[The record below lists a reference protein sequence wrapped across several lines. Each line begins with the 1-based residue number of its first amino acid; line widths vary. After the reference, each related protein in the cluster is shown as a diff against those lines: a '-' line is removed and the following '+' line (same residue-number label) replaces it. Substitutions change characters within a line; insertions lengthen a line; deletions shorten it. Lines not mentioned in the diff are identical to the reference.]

1 MVVIR
6 NGRFISRKKTSS
18 DEVHQMRYKSNG
30 DNGYGYELKYNR
42 NRIWPSFNVN
52 CLENT
57 LSFHWDTKDGLG
69 GIQGNKPIPDNSSSN
84 KIHEFDP
91 NGGNG
96 YMNLIDRETSLWHR
110 PELQILVIGPNDAN
124 DIKIGSID
132 SIKLPGN
139 ADSAGTIEAS
149 TDFSNDDIDKV
160 KKLYKKEFKNY
171 KVSTD
176 NIVINKYRV
185 KPNQPDEFYVYDEK
199 THDVKYTDDY
209 KYTPCYKS
217 TEDFW
222 THFTVNPNNSTNNR
236 YGMIIISKIYT
247 KIGET
252 INLLKLGNSIKLAS
266 WWQKPNILYYCHA
279 NWVDVNGN
287 AITNDNC
294 EYNELNVG
302 VYLHI
307 ELGISPDGGNTIF
320 WNDSHKNS
328 TRYQAIKNLSASVPD
343 VLTTNAITVEIS
355 GTDRNRFLS
364 NYGVQIAN
372 GKSADKIIRILL
384 YPKYINNEDNNTNYP
399 IEKYYVGY
407 TSDDYNNSANP
418 NNKKHDS
425 DIVGI
430 NGKNW
435 AQSGY
440 MSQSESNVDTP
451 SNAEFCDVSTT
462 FRIKRMRSTTPWNI
476 NLTVKVNI
484 NKDTCPGY
492 MRQERYTTEK
502 KN

>member
-42 NRIWPSFNVN
+42 KRIWPSFNVN

-69 GIQGNKPIPDNSSSN
+69 GIQGNKPIPDNSSSD

-96 YMNLIDRETSLWHR
+96 YMNLIDRETSLWHK

-160 KKLYKKEFKNY
+160 KKLYEKEFKNY
-171 KVSTD
+171 KVSID

-185 KPNQPDEFYVYDEK
+185 KPNQPDEFYVYDDK
-199 THDVKYTDDY
+199 TNDVKFTDDY

-252 INLLKLGNSIKLAS
+252 INLLELGNSIKLAS

-372 GKSADKIIRILL
+372 GKSPDKIIRILL

-418 NNKKHDS
+418 SNKKHDS

-430 NGKNW
+430 DGKNW

>member
-18 DEVHQMRYKSNG
+18 DEVHQMRSSG
-30 DNGYGYELKYNR
+30 SYGYELKYDKK
-42 NRIWPSFNVN
+42 RIWPSFNVN

-69 GIQGNKPIPDNSSSN
+69 GIQGNKPIPDNSSSD

-96 YMNLIDRETSLWHR
+96 YINLIDRETSLWHR
-110 PELQILVIGPNDAN
+110 PELQILVIGPNDGN

-139 ADSAGTIEAS
+139 IDSAGTIEAS
-149 TDFSNDDIDKV
+149 TDFSDNDIGKV
-160 KKLYKKEFKNY
+160 KKLYAEEFKD
-171 KVSTD
+171 VSTD
-176 NIVINKYRV
+176 NIVINKYRI
-185 KPNQPDEFYVYDEK
+185 KPNQPDEFYDGNGN
-199 THDVKYTDDY
+199 YTDDY

-222 THFTVNPNNSTNNR
+222 THFTINPNNSTNNR

-252 INLLKLGNSIKLAS
+252 INLLELGNSVKLAS
-266 WWQKPNILYYCHA
+266 WYQKPNILYYCHA
-279 NWVDVNGN
+279 NWVDVDGN

-294 EYNELNVG
+294 EYNELNAS

-328 TRYQAIKNLSASVPD
+328 TKYQAIKNLSASVPN

-372 GKSADKIIRILL
+372 GNSADKILRILL
-384 YPKYINNEDNNTNYP
+384 YPKYVNNEDNNTNYE
-399 IEKYYVGY
+399 IEKYYIGY

-440 MSQSESNVDTP
+440 MAQSESNVDTP
-451 SNAEFCDVSTT
+451 SNTEFCDVSTT
-462 FRIKRMRSTTPWNI
+462 FRIKRMRSTSPWNI
-476 NLTVKVNI
+476 NLKVKVNI

-492 MRQERYTTEK
+492 MTQERYTTEK

>member
-18 DEVHQMRYKSNG
+18 DEVHQMRSSG
-30 DNGYGYELKYNR
+30 SYGYELKYDKK
-42 NRIWPSFNVN
+42 RIWPSFNVN
-52 CLENT
+52 CIENT

-110 PELQILVIGPNDAN
+110 PELQILVIGPNDGN

-139 ADSAGTIEAS
+139 VDSAGTIEES
-149 TDFSNDDIDKV
+149 TDFSNDDVNKV
-160 KKLYKKEFKNY
+160 KELYAEEFN
-171 KVSTD
+171 VSAD
-176 NIVINKYRV
+176 DIVINKYRV
-185 KPNQPDEFYVYDEK
+185 KPNQPDEFYD
-199 THDVKYTDDY
+199 HDGNYTDDY

-247 KIGET
+247 IIGET
-252 INLLKLGNSIKLAS
+252 VNLLELGKFVKLAS
-266 WWQKPNILYYCHA
+266 WYQKPNILYYCHA
-279 NWVDVNGN
+279 NWVDADGN
-287 AITNDNC
+287 AITSDSC
-294 EYNELNVG
+294 EYNELNAG
-302 VYLHI
+302 VYIHI

-343 VLTTNAITVEIS
+343 VLTTNAITVEID
-355 GTDRNRFLS
+355 GTDKDRFLS
-364 NYGVQIAN
+364 NYGVQVID
-372 GKSADKIIRILL
+372 GKSPDKILRILL
-384 YPKYINNEDNNTNYP
+384 YPKYMNNEDNNGNYSK
-399 IEKYYVGY
+399 ETYYIGD
-407 TSDDYNNSANP
+407 TSDDYNNSANSS
-418 NNKKHDS
+418 NKEHDS

-430 NGKNW
+430 DGKNW
-435 AQSGY
+435 AQAGY
-440 MSQSESNVDTP
+440 MAQSENINTP
-451 SNAEFCDVSTT
+451 SDDPFNDVSTT
-462 FRIKRMRSTTPWNI
+462 FRIKKKVSTSPWEINI
-476 NLTVKVNI
+476 KVEVNI
-484 NKDTCPGY
+484 NKETCPGY
-492 MRQERYTTEK
+492 MTQEKYTTVE
-502 KN
+502 N

>member
-30 DNGYGYELKYNR
+30 DNGYGYELKYNKK
-42 NRIWPSFNVN
+42 RIWPSFNVN
-52 CLENT
+52 CIENT
-57 LSFHWDTKDGLG
+57 LSFHWDTTDGLG
-69 GIQGNKPIPDNSSSN
+69 GIQGNKPIPDNSSSD

-96 YMNLIDRETSLWHR
+96 YVNLIDRETSLWHR
-110 PELQILVIGPNDAN
+110 PELQILVIGPNDGN
-124 DIKIGSID
+124 DIQIGSIE

-139 ADSAGTIEAS
+139 VDSAGTIEVS
-149 TDFSNDDIDKV
+149 TDFSDNDIDKV
-160 KKLYKKEFKNY
+160 KKLYAEEFEN
-171 KVSTD
+171 VSTD
-176 NIVINKYRV
+176 NIVINKYRI
-185 KPNQPDEFYVYDEK
+185 KPNQPDEFYDGNGN
-199 THDVKYTDDY
+199 YTDDY

-222 THFTVNPNNSTNNR
+222 THFKVNPNNSTNNR

-252 INLLKLGNSIKLAS
+252 INLLELGNSVKLAS
-266 WWQKPNILYYCHA
+266 WRQKPNILYYCHA

-320 WNDSHKNS
+320 WNDSHKDS
-328 TRYQAIKNLSASVPD
+328 TKYQAIKNLSASVPD
-343 VLTTNAITVEIS
+343 VLTTNAITVEID
-355 GTDRNRFLS
+355 GTDKNRFLS
-364 NYGVQIAN
+364 NYGVQISN
-372 GKSADKIIRILL
+372 GNSADKILRILL
-384 YPKYINNEDNNTNYP
+384 YPKYVNNEDNNTNYG
-399 IEKYYVGY
+399 IEKYYIGY

-430 NGKNW
+430 NGENW

-451 SNAEFCDVSTT
+451 SNTEFCDVSTT
-462 FRIKRMRSTTPWNI
+462 FRIKRMRSTSPWNI
-476 NLTVKVNI
+476 KLKVKVNI

-492 MRQERYTTEK
+492 MTQERYTTEK
-502 KN
+502 N

>member
-18 DEVHQMRYKSNG
+18 DEVHQMRSSG
-30 DNGYGYELKYNR
+30 SYGYELKYDKK
-42 NRIWPSFNVN
+42 RIWPSFNVN
-52 CLENT
+52 CIENT

-96 YMNLIDRETSLWHR
+96 YINLIDRETSLWHR
-110 PELQILVIGPNDAN
+110 PELQILVIGPNDGN
-124 DIKIGSID
+124 DIEIGSID

-139 ADSAGTIEAS
+139 VDSAGTIEES
-149 TDFSNDDIDKV
+149 TDFSNDDVNKV
-160 KKLYKKEFKNY
+160 KELYAEEFNVY
-171 KVSTD
+171 AD
-176 NIVINKYRV
+176 DIVINKYRV
-185 KPNQPDEFYVYDEK
+185 KPNQPDEFYD
-199 THDVKYTDDY
+199 HDGNYTDDY

-252 INLLKLGNSIKLAS
+252 VNLLELGKFVKLAS
-266 WWQKPNILYYCHA
+266 WYQKPNILYYCHA
-279 NWVDVNGN
+279 NWVDADGN

-328 TRYQAIKNLSASVPD
+328 TKYQAIKNLSASVPD
-343 VLTTNAITVEIS
+343 VLTTNAITVEI
-355 GTDRNRFLS
+355 GGEDRNRFLS

-372 GKSADKIIRILL
+372 GNSADKILRILL
-384 YPKYINNEDNNTNYP
+384 YPKYVNNEDNNTDYRE
-399 IEKYYVGY
+399 EKYYIGY

-430 NGKNW
+430 KGKNW

-451 SNAEFCDVSTT
+451 SNAEFSDVSTT
-462 FRIKRMRSTTPWNI
+462 FRIKRMRSTSPWNI
-476 NLTVKVNI
+476 ELKVKVNI

-492 MRQERYTTEK
+492 MTQERYTTEK

>member
-18 DEVHQMRYKSNG
+18 DEVHQMRSNG
-30 DNGYGYELKYNR
+30 SYGYELKYDKK
-42 NRIWPSFNVN
+42 RIWPSFNVN

-69 GIQGNKPIPDNSSSN
+69 GIQGNKPIPDNSSSD

-160 KKLYKKEFKNY
+160 KKLYEKEFKNY
-171 KVSTD
+171 KVYID

-185 KPNQPDEFYVYDEK
+185 KPNQPDEFYDGNGN
-199 THDVKYTDDY
+199 YTDDY

-355 GTDRNRFLS
+355 GTDRNRFLP
-364 NYGVQIAN
+364 NYGIQIAN
-372 GKSADKIIRILL
+372 GKSPDKILRILL
-384 YPKYINNEDNNTNYP
+384 YPKYVNNEDNNTNYP
-399 IEKYYVGY
+399 IENYYVGY

-440 MSQSESNVDTP
+440 MSQSESNIDTP

>member
-6 NGRFISRKKTSS
+6 NGRFISKKKTSS

-30 DNGYGYELKYNR
+30 DDGYGYELKYNKK
-42 NRIWPSFNVN
+42 RIWPSFNVN

-69 GIQGNKPIPDNSSSN
+69 GIQGNKPISDNSSSD

-96 YMNLIDRETSLWHR
+96 YVNLIDRETSLWHR
-110 PELQILVIGPNDAN
+110 PELQILVIGPNDGN
-124 DIKIGSID
+124 DIQIGSIE
-132 SIKLPGN
+132 SIKLPEN
-139 ADSAGTIEAS
+139 VDSAGIIEAS
-149 TDFSNDDIDKV
+149 TDFSNDDITKV
-160 KKLYKKEFKNY
+160 KELYKKEFNI
-171 KVSTD
+171 SAD
-176 NIVINKYRV
+176 NIVINKYRI
-185 KPNQPDEFYVYDEK
+185 KPNQPDEFYDGNGN
-199 THDVKYTDDY
+199 YTDDY

-217 TEDFW
+217 NEDFW
-222 THFTVNPNNSTNNR
+222 THFKVNPNNSTNNR

-252 INLLKLGNSIKLAS
+252 INLLELGNSVKLAS
-266 WWQKPNILYYCHA
+266 WYQKPNILYYCHA

-287 AITNDNC
+287 AIINDNC
-294 EYNELNVG
+294 EYNKLNVG

-320 WNDSHKNS
+320 WNDSHKDS
-328 TRYQAIKNLSASVPD
+328 TKYQAIKNLSASVPD
-343 VLTTNAITVEIS
+343 VLTTNAITVEID
-355 GTDRNRFLS
+355 GTDKNRFLS

-372 GKSADKIIRILL
+372 GNSADKILRILL
-384 YPKYINNEDNNTNYP
+384 YPKYVNNEDNNTNYG
-399 IEKYYVGY
+399 IEKYYIGY

-430 NGKNW
+430 NGENW

-451 SNAEFCDVSTT
+451 SNTEFCDVSTT
-462 FRIKRMRSTTPWNI
+462 FRIKRMRSTSPWNI

-492 MRQERYTTEK
+492 MTQERYTTEK
-502 KN
+502 N

>member
-18 DEVHQMRYKSNG
+18 DEVHQMRSSG
-30 DNGYGYELKYNR
+30 SYGYELKYDKK
-42 NRIWPSFNVN
+42 RIWPSFNVN

-69 GIQGNKPIPDNSSSN
+69 GIQGNKPIPDNSSSD

-96 YMNLIDRETSLWHR
+96 YVNLIDRETSLWHR
-110 PELQILVIGPNDAN
+110 PELQILVIGPNDGN

-139 ADSAGTIEAS
+139 IDSAGTIEAS
-149 TDFSNDDIDKV
+149 TDFSDNDIGKV
-160 KKLYKKEFKNY
+160 KKLYAEEFKD
-171 KVSTD
+171 VSTD
-176 NIVINKYRV
+176 NIVINKYRI
-185 KPNQPDEFYVYDEK
+185 KPNQPDEFYDGNGN
-199 THDVKYTDDY
+199 YTDDY

-222 THFTVNPNNSTNNR
+222 THFTINPNNSTNNR

-252 INLLKLGNSIKLAS
+252 INLLELGNSVKLAS
-266 WWQKPNILYYCHA
+266 WYQKPNILYYCHA
-279 NWVDVNGN
+279 NWVDVDGN

-294 EYNELNVG
+294 EYNELNAG

-328 TRYQAIKNLSASVPD
+328 TKYQAIKNLSASVPD

-372 GKSADKIIRILL
+372 GNSADKILRILL
-384 YPKYINNEDNNTNYP
+384 YPKYVNNEDNNTNYG
-399 IEKYYVGY
+399 IEKYYIGY

-430 NGKNW
+430 NGENW

-440 MSQSESNVDTP
+440 MAQSESNVDTP
-451 SNAEFCDVSTT
+451 SNTEFCDVSTT
-462 FRIKRMRSTTPWNI
+462 FRIKRMRSTSPWNI
-476 NLTVKVNI
+476 NLKVKVNI
-484 NKDTCPGY
+484 NKDTCPEY
-492 MRQERYTTEK
+492 MTQERYTTEK

>member
-18 DEVHQMRYKSNG
+18 DEVHQMRSNG
-30 DNGYGYELKYNR
+30 SYGYELKYDKK
-42 NRIWPSFNVN
+42 RIWPSFNVN

-69 GIQGNKPIPDNSSSN
+69 GIQGNKPIPDNSSSD

-96 YMNLIDRETSLWHR
+96 YVNLIDRETSLWHR

-132 SIKLPGN
+132 SIKLPEN

-160 KKLYKKEFKNY
+160 KKLYEKEFKNY

-185 KPNQPDEFYVYDEK
+185 KPIQPDEVYDSN
-199 THDVKYTDDY
+199 DNDY

-252 INLLKLGNSIKLAS
+252 INLLELGNSIKLAS

-372 GKSADKIIRILL
+372 GNSADKIIRILL

-440 MSQSESNVDTP
+440 MSKSESNVDTP
-451 SNAEFCDVSTT
+451 SNTEFCDVSTT

>member
-69 GIQGNKPIPDNSSSN
+69 GIQGNKPIPDNSSSD

-139 ADSAGTIEAS
+139 ADSAGIIEAS
-149 TDFSNDDIDKV
+149 TDFSNDDVNKV
-160 KKLYKKEFKNY
+160 KELYAKEFKNY
-171 KVSTD
+171 KVSID

-185 KPNQPDEFYVYDEK
+185 KPNQPDEFYGDNSNYI
-199 THDVKYTDDY
+199 

-252 INLLKLGNSIKLAS
+252 INLLELGNSIKLAS

-343 VLTTNAITVEIS
+343 VLTTNAITVEIG

-407 TSDDYNNSANP
+407 TSDDYNNSTNP

-430 NGKNW
+430 DGKNW

>member
-18 DEVHQMRYKSNG
+18 DEVHQMRSSG
-30 DNGYGYELKYNR
+30 SYGYELKYDKK
-42 NRIWPSFNVN
+42 RIWPSFNVN
-52 CLENT
+52 CIENT

-110 PELQILVIGPNDAN
+110 PELQILVIGPNDGN
-124 DIKIGSID
+124 DIEIGSID

-139 ADSAGTIEAS
+139 VDSAGTIKES
-149 TDFSNDDIDKV
+149 TDFSNDDVNKV
-160 KKLYKKEFKNY
+160 KELYTEEFN
-171 KVSTD
+171 VSAD
-176 NIVINKYRV
+176 DIVINKYRV
-185 KPNQPDEFYVYDEK
+185 KPNQPDEFYD
-199 THDVKYTDDY
+199 HDGNYTDDY

-222 THFTVNPNNSTNNR
+222 THFTVNPNNSTSNR

-247 KIGET
+247 RIGET
-252 INLLKLGNSIKLAS
+252 VNLLELGKFVKLAS
-266 WWQKPNILYYCHA
+266 WYQKPNILYYCHA
-279 NWVDVNGN
+279 NWVDADGN
-287 AITNDNC
+287 AIINDSC
-294 EYNELNVG
+294 EYNELNAG

-343 VLTTNAITVEIS
+343 VLTTNAITVEID
-355 GTDRNRFLS
+355 GTDKDRFLS
-364 NYGVQIAN
+364 NYGVQVIDE
-372 GKSADKIIRILL
+372 KSPDKIIRILL
-384 YPKYINNEDNNTNYP
+384 YPKYMNNEDNNGNYSK
-399 IEKYYVGY
+399 ETYYIGD
-407 TSDDYNNSANP
+407 TSDDYNNSANSS
-418 NNKKHDS
+418 NKEHDS

-430 NGKNW
+430 DGKNW
-435 AQSGY
+435 AQAGY
-440 MSQSESNVDTP
+440 MSQSESNVDAP
-451 SNAEFCDVSTT
+451 SDDPFNDVSTT
-462 FRIKRMRSTTPWNI
+462 FRIKKKVSTSPWEI
-476 NLTVKVNI
+476 NLKVEVNI
-484 NKDTCPGY
+484 NKETCPGY
-492 MRQERYTTEK
+492 MTQEKYTTVE
-502 KN
+502 N

>member
-1 MVVIR
+1 
-6 NGRFISRKKTSS
+6 
-18 DEVHQMRYKSNG
+18 MRYKSNG

-42 NRIWPSFNVN
+42 KRIWPSFNVN

-69 GIQGNKPIPDNSSSN
+69 GIQGNKPIPDNSSSD

-96 YMNLIDRETSLWHR
+96 YMNLIDRETSLWHK

-139 ADSAGTIEAS
+139 VDSAGTIEAS

-160 KKLYKKEFKNY
+160 KKLYEKEFKNY

-185 KPNQPDEFYVYDEK
+185 KPNQPDEFYGNYKDN
-199 THDVKYTDDY
+199 Y

-372 GKSADKIIRILL
+372 GKSPDKIIRILL

-430 NGKNW
+430 NGNNW

>member
-42 NRIWPSFNVN
+42 KRIWPSFNVN

-69 GIQGNKPIPDNSSSN
+69 GIQGNKPIPDNSSSD

-139 ADSAGTIEAS
+139 VDSAGTIEES

-160 KKLYKKEFKNY
+160 KKLYEKEFKNY

-185 KPNQPDEFYVYDEK
+185 RPNQPDEFYEYDENEHK
-199 THDVKYTDDY
+199 VKYTDDY

-252 INLLKLGNSIKLAS
+252 INLLELGNSIKLAS

-430 NGKNW
+430 DGKNW

-440 MSQSESNVDTP
+440 MSQSESNIDTP

>member
-18 DEVHQMRYKSNG
+18 DEVHQMRSSG
-30 DNGYGYELKYNR
+30 SYGYELKYDKK
-42 NRIWPSFNVN
+42 RIWPSFNVN
-52 CLENT
+52 CIENT

-110 PELQILVIGPNDAN
+110 PELQILVIGPNDGN
-124 DIKIGSID
+124 NIKIGSID

-139 ADSAGTIEAS
+139 VDSAGTIKES
-149 TDFSNDDIDKV
+149 TDFSNDDVNKV
-160 KKLYKKEFKNY
+160 KELYTEEFN
-171 KVSTD
+171 VSAD
-176 NIVINKYRV
+176 DIVINKYRV
-185 KPNQPDEFYVYDEK
+185 KPNQPDEFYD
-199 THDVKYTDDY
+199 HDGNYTDDY

-222 THFTVNPNNSTNNR
+222 THFTVNPNNSTSNR

-247 KIGET
+247 RIGET
-252 INLLKLGNSIKLAS
+252 VNLLELGKFVKLAS
-266 WWQKPNILYYCHA
+266 WYQKPNILYYCHA
-279 NWVDVNGN
+279 NWVDADGN
-287 AITNDNC
+287 AITNDSC
-294 EYNELNVG
+294 EYNELNAG

-343 VLTTNAITVEIS
+343 VLTTNAITVKID
-355 GTDRNRFLS
+355 GTDKDRFLS
-364 NYGVQIAN
+364 NYGVQVID
-372 GKSADKIIRILL
+372 GKSPDKIIRILL
-384 YPKYINNEDNNTNYP
+384 YPKYVNNEDNNGNYSK
-399 IEKYYVGY
+399 ETYYIGD
-407 TSDDYNNSANP
+407 TSDDYNNSANSS
-418 NNKKHDS
+418 NKEHDS

-430 NGKNW
+430 DGKNW
-435 AQSGY
+435 AQAGY
-440 MSQSESNVDTP
+440 MSQSESNVDAP
-451 SNAEFCDVSTT
+451 SDDPFNDVSTT
-462 FRIKRMRSTTPWNI
+462 FRIKKKVSTSPWEI
-476 NLTVKVNI
+476 NLKVEVNI
-484 NKDTCPGY
+484 NKETCPGY
-492 MRQERYTTEK
+492 MTQEKYTTVE
-502 KN
+502 N

>member
-6 NGRFISRKKTSS
+6 NGRFIYRKKTSS

-69 GIQGNKPIPDNSSSN
+69 GIQGNKPIPDNSSSD

-110 PELQILVIGPNDAN
+110 LELQILVIGPNDAN

-139 ADSAGTIEAS
+139 VDIAGTIEAS

-160 KKLYKKEFKNY
+160 KKLYEKEFKNY

-185 KPNQPDEFYVYDEK
+185 KPNQPDEFYDGNGKFIESIK
-199 THDVKYTDDY
+199 P
-209 KYTPCYKS
+209 YTPCYKS

-418 NNKKHDS
+418 NNKKNDS

-430 NGKNW
+430 DGKNW

-440 MSQSESNVDTP
+440 MSQSESNIDTP

>member
-18 DEVHQMRYKSNG
+18 DEVHQMRSSG
-30 DNGYGYELKYNR
+30 SYGYELKYDKK
-42 NRIWPSFNVN
+42 RIWPSFNVN
-52 CLENT
+52 CIENT

-110 PELQILVIGPNDAN
+110 PELQILVIGPNDGN
-124 DIKIGSID
+124 DIEIGSID

-139 ADSAGTIEAS
+139 VDSAGTIEES
-149 TDFSNDDIDKV
+149 TDFSNDDINKV
-160 KKLYKKEFKNY
+160 KELYTEEFN
-171 KVSTD
+171 VSAD
-176 NIVINKYRV
+176 DIVINKYRV
-185 KPNQPDEFYVYDEK
+185 KPNQPDEFYD
-199 THDVKYTDDY
+199 HDGNYTDDY

-222 THFTVNPNNSTNNR
+222 THFTVNPNNSTSNR

-252 INLLKLGNSIKLAS
+252 VNLLELGKFVKLAS
-266 WWQKPNILYYCHA
+266 WYQKPNILYYCHA
-279 NWVDVNGN
+279 NWVDADGN
-287 AITNDNC
+287 AITNDSC
-294 EYNELNVG
+294 EYNELNAG

-343 VLTTNAITVEIS
+343 VLTTNAITVKID
-355 GTDRNRFLS
+355 GTDKDRFLS
-364 NYGVQIAN
+364 NYGVQVID
-372 GKSADKIIRILL
+372 GKSPDKIIRILL
-384 YPKYINNEDNNTNYP
+384 YPKYVNNEDNNGNYSK
-399 IEKYYVGY
+399 ETYYIGD
-407 TSDDYNNSANP
+407 TSDDYNNSANSS
-418 NNKKHDS
+418 NKEHDS

-430 NGKNW
+430 DGKNW
-435 AQSGY
+435 AQAGY
-440 MSQSESNVDTP
+440 MSQSESNVDAP
-451 SNAEFCDVSTT
+451 SDDPFNDVSTT
-462 FRIKRMRSTTPWNI
+462 FRIKKKVSTSPWEI
-476 NLTVKVNI
+476 NLKVEVNI
-484 NKDTCPGY
+484 NKETCPGY
-492 MRQERYTTEK
+492 MTQEKYTTVE
-502 KN
+502 N

>member
-18 DEVHQMRYKSNG
+18 DEVHQMRSSG
-30 DNGYGYELKYNR
+30 SYGYELKYDKK
-42 NRIWPSFNVN
+42 RIWPSFNVN
-52 CLENT
+52 CIENT

-110 PELQILVIGPNDAN
+110 PELQILVIGPNDGN
-124 DIKIGSID
+124 DIEIGSID

-139 ADSAGTIEAS
+139 VDSAGTIEES
-149 TDFSNDDIDKV
+149 TDFSNDDVNKV
-160 KKLYKKEFKNY
+160 KELYTEEFN
-171 KVSTD
+171 VSAD
-176 NIVINKYRV
+176 DIVINKYRV
-185 KPNQPDEFYVYDEK
+185 KPNQPDEFYD
-199 THDVKYTDDY
+199 HDGNYTDDY

-222 THFTVNPNNSTNNR
+222 THFTVNPNNSTSNR

-252 INLLKLGNSIKLAS
+252 VNLLELGKFVKLAS
-266 WWQKPNILYYCHA
+266 WYQKPNILYYCHA
-279 NWVDVNGN
+279 NWVDADGN
-287 AITNDNC
+287 AITNDSC
-294 EYNELNVG
+294 EYNELNAG

-343 VLTTNAITVEIS
+343 ILTTNAITVEID
-355 GTDRNRFLS
+355 GTDKDRFLS
-364 NYGVQIAN
+364 NYGVQVID
-372 GKSADKIIRILL
+372 GKSPDKILRILL
-384 YPKYINNEDNNTNYP
+384 YPKYMNNEDNNGNYSK
-399 IEKYYVGY
+399 ETYYIGD
-407 TSDDYNNSANP
+407 TSDDYNNSANSS
-418 NNKKHDS
+418 NKEHDS

-430 NGKNW
+430 DGKNW
-435 AQSGY
+435 AQAGY
-440 MSQSESNVDTP
+440 MSQSESNVDAP
-451 SNAEFCDVSTT
+451 SDDPFNDVSTT
-462 FRIKRMRSTTPWNI
+462 FRIKKKVSTSPWEI
-476 NLTVKVNI
+476 NLKVEVNI
-484 NKDTCPGY
+484 NKETCPGY
-492 MRQERYTTEK
+492 MTQEKYTTVE
-502 KN
+502 N

>member
-69 GIQGNKPIPDNSSSN
+69 GIQGNKPIPDNSSSD

-139 ADSAGTIEAS
+139 SDSAGTIEAS
-149 TDFSNDDIDKV
+149 TDFSNDDVNKV
-160 KKLYKKEFKNY
+160 KELYTKEFKNY

-185 KPNQPDEFYVYDEK
+185 KPNQPDEFYDGNGN
-199 THDVKYTDDY
+199 YTDDY

-252 INLLKLGNSIKLAS
+252 INLLELGNSIKLAS

-440 MSQSESNVDTP
+440 MSQSESNIDTP
-451 SNAEFCDVSTT
+451 SNTEFCDVSTT

>member
-1 MVVIR
+1 MVVIQ

-18 DEVHQMRYKSNG
+18 DEVHQMRSSG
-30 DNGYGYELKYNR
+30 SYGYELKYNR

-69 GIQGNKPIPDNSSSN
+69 GIQGNKPIPDNSSSD

-96 YMNLIDRETSLWHR
+96 YINLMDRETSLWHR
-110 PELQILVIGPNDAN
+110 PELQILVIGPNDGN

-139 ADSAGTIEAS
+139 VDSAGTIEAS
-149 TDFSNDDIDKV
+149 ADFSDNDIDKV
-160 KKLYKKEFKNY
+160 KELYAEEFKDYN
-171 KVSTD
+171 VSTD
-176 NIVINKYRV
+176 NIVINKYRI
-185 KPNQPDEFYVYDEK
+185 KPNQPDEFYG
-199 THDVKYTDDY
+199 HDGNYTDDY

-252 INLLKLGNSIKLAS
+252 INLLELENTVKLAS
-266 WWQKPNILYYCHA
+266 WFQKPNILYYCHA

-328 TRYQAIKNLSASVPD
+328 TKYQAIKNLSASVPD
-343 VLTTNAITVEIS
+343 VLTTNAITVEI
-355 GTDRNRFLS
+355 GGNDRNRFLS

-372 GKSADKIIRILL
+372 GNSADKILRILL
-384 YPKYINNEDNNTNYP
+384 YPKYVNNEDNNTDYKV
-399 IEKYYVGY
+399 EKYYIGY
-407 TSDDYNNSANP
+407 TSDDYNNSTNP

-440 MSQSESNVDTP
+440 MSQLENNVDTP
-451 SNAEFCDVSTT
+451 SNAEFNDVSTT
-462 FRIKRMRSTTPWNI
+462 FRIKRMRSTSPWNI
-476 NLTVKVNI
+476 ELKVKVNI

-492 MRQERYTTEK
+492 MTQERYTTEK

>member
-69 GIQGNKPIPDNSSSN
+69 GIQGNKPIPDNSSSD

-139 ADSAGTIEAS
+139 VDSAGTIEAS
-149 TDFSNDDIDKV
+149 TDFSNDDVNKV
-160 KKLYKKEFKNY
+160 KELYEKEFKNY
-171 KVSTD
+171 NVSTD

-185 KPNQPDEFYVYDEK
+185 KPNQPDEFYEYDEK
-199 THDVKYTDDY
+199 YHKVKYTDDY

-418 NNKKHDS
+418 NNKKNDS

-430 NGKNW
+430 DGKNW

-440 MSQSESNVDTP
+440 MSQSESNIDTP

>member
-18 DEVHQMRYKSNG
+18 DEVHQMRSSG
-30 DNGYGYELKYNR
+30 SYGYELKYNR

-69 GIQGNKPIPDNSSSN
+69 GIQGNKPIPDNSSSD

-96 YMNLIDRETSLWHR
+96 YINLMDRETSLWHR
-110 PELQILVIGPNDAN
+110 PELQILVIGPNDGN
-124 DIKIGSID
+124 DIEIGSID

-139 ADSAGTIEAS
+139 VDSAGTIEES
-149 TDFSNDDIDKV
+149 TDFSNDDVNKV
-160 KKLYKKEFKNY
+160 KELYAEEFN
-171 KVSTD
+171 VSAD
-176 NIVINKYRV
+176 DIVINKYRV
-185 KPNQPDEFYVYDEK
+185 KPNQPDEFYD
-199 THDVKYTDDY
+199 HDGNYTDDY

-252 INLLKLGNSIKLAS
+252 VNLLELGKFVKLAS
-266 WWQKPNILYYCHA
+266 WYQKPNILYYCHA
-279 NWVDVNGN
+279 NWVDSDGN

-343 VLTTNAITVEIS
+343 VLTTNAITVEI
-355 GTDRNRFLS
+355 GGRDRNRFLS

-372 GKSADKIIRILL
+372 GNSADKILRILL
-384 YPKYINNEDNNTNYP
+384 YPKYVNNEDNNTDYRV
-399 IEKYYVGY
+399 EKYYIGY

-451 SNAEFCDVSTT
+451 SNAEFSDVSTT
-462 FRIKRMRSTTPWNI
+462 FRIKRMRSTSPWNI
-476 NLTVKVNI
+476 ELKVKVNI

-492 MRQERYTTEK
+492 MTQERYTTEK

>member
-18 DEVHQMRYKSNG
+18 DEVHQMRSSG
-30 DNGYGYELKYNR
+30 SYGYELKYDKK
-42 NRIWPSFNVN
+42 RIWPSFNVN
-52 CLENT
+52 CIENT

-110 PELQILVIGPNDAN
+110 PELQILVIGPNDGN
-124 DIKIGSID
+124 DIEIGSID
-132 SIKLPGN
+132 SIKLPEN
-139 ADSAGTIEAS
+139 VDSAGTIEES
-149 TDFSNDDIDKV
+149 TDFSNDDVNKV
-160 KKLYKKEFKNY
+160 KELYTEEFN
-171 KVSTD
+171 VSAD
-176 NIVINKYRV
+176 DIVINKYRV
-185 KPNQPDEFYVYDEK
+185 KPNQPDEFYD
-199 THDVKYTDDY
+199 HDGNYTDDY

-247 KIGET
+247 KLGET
-252 INLLKLGNSIKLAS
+252 VNLLELGKFVKLAS
-266 WWQKPNILYYCHA
+266 WYQKPNILYYCHA
-279 NWVDVNGN
+279 NWVDADGN
-287 AITNDNC
+287 AITSDSC
-294 EYNELNVG
+294 EYNELNAG

-343 VLTTNAITVEIS
+343 VLTTNAITVEID
-355 GTDRNRFLS
+355 GTDKDRFLS
-364 NYGVQIAN
+364 NYGVQVID
-372 GKSADKIIRILL
+372 GKSPDKIIRILL
-384 YPKYINNEDNNTNYP
+384 YPKYMNNEDNNENYSK
-399 IEKYYVGY
+399 ETYYIGD
-407 TSDDYNNSANP
+407 TSDDYNNSANSS
-418 NNKKHDS
+418 NKEHDS

-430 NGKNW
+430 DGKNW
-435 AQSGY
+435 AQAGY
-440 MSQSESNVDTP
+440 MSQSESNVDAP
-451 SNAEFCDVSTT
+451 SDDPFNDVSTT
-462 FRIKRMRSTTPWNI
+462 FRIKKKVSTSPWEI
-476 NLTVKVNI
+476 NLKVEVNI
-484 NKDTCPGY
+484 NKETCPGY
-492 MRQERYTTEK
+492 MTQEKYTTVE
-502 KN
+502 N

>member
-18 DEVHQMRYKSNG
+18 DEVHQMRSNG
-30 DNGYGYELKYNR
+30 SYGYELKYNR
-42 NRIWPSFNVN
+42 NRIWPSFEVN

-69 GIQGNKPIPDNSSSN
+69 GIQGNKPIPDNSSSD

-110 PELQILVIGPNDAN
+110 LELQILVIGPNDAN

-139 ADSAGTIEAS
+139 VDSAGTIEAS

-160 KKLYKKEFKNY
+160 KKLYEKEFKNY

-185 KPNQPDEFYVYDEK
+185 KPNQPDEFYDGNGNFIESIK
-199 THDVKYTDDY
+199 P
-209 KYTPCYKS
+209 YTPRYKS

-287 AITNDNC
+287 AITNDSC

-399 IEKYYVGY
+399 IENYYVGY

-440 MSQSESNVDTP
+440 MSQSESNIDTP

>member
-42 NRIWPSFNVN
+42 KRIWPSFNVN

-69 GIQGNKPIPDNSSSN
+69 GIQGNKPIPDNSSSD

-96 YMNLIDRETSLWHR
+96 YVNLIDRETSLWHK

-160 KKLYKKEFKNY
+160 KKLYEKEFKNY

-185 KPNQPDEFYVYDEK
+185 KPNQPDEFYGNYKDN
-199 THDVKYTDDY
+199 Y

-252 INLLKLGNSIKLAS
+252 INLLELGNSIKLAS

-372 GKSADKIIRILL
+372 GNSADKIIRILL

>member
-18 DEVHQMRYKSNG
+18 DEVHQMRSSG
-30 DNGYGYELKYNR
+30 SYGYELKYDKK
-42 NRIWPSFNVN
+42 RIWPSFNVN
-52 CLENT
+52 CIENT

-139 ADSAGTIEAS
+139 VDSAGTIEES
-149 TDFSNDDIDKV
+149 TDFSNDDVNKV
-160 KKLYKKEFKNY
+160 KELYTEEFN
-171 KVSTD
+171 VSAD
-176 NIVINKYRV
+176 DIVINKYRV
-185 KPNQPDEFYVYDEK
+185 KPNQPDEFYD
-199 THDVKYTDDY
+199 HDGNYTDDY

-222 THFTVNPNNSTNNR
+222 THFTVNSNNSTNNR

-247 KIGET
+247 KLGET
-252 INLLKLGNSIKLAS
+252 VNLLELGKFVKLAS
-266 WWQKPNILYYCHA
+266 WYQKPNILYYCHA
-279 NWVDVNGN
+279 NWVDADGN

-328 TRYQAIKNLSASVPD
+328 TRYKAIKNLSASVPD
-343 VLTTNAITVEIS
+343 VLTTNAITVEID
-355 GTDRNRFLS
+355 GTDKDRFLS
-364 NYGVQIAN
+364 NYGVQVID
-372 GKSADKIIRILL
+372 GKSPDKILRILL
-384 YPKYINNEDNNTNYP
+384 YPKYMNNEDNNGNYSK
-399 IEKYYVGY
+399 ETYYIGD
-407 TSDDYNNSANP
+407 TSDDYNNSANSS
-418 NNKKHDS
+418 NKEHDS

-430 NGKNW
+430 DGKNW
-435 AQSGY
+435 AQAGY
-440 MSQSESNVDTP
+440 MAQSENINTP
-451 SNAEFCDVSTT
+451 SDDPFNDVSTT
-462 FRIKRMRSTTPWNI
+462 FRIKKKVSTSPWEI
-476 NLTVKVNI
+476 NLKVEVNI
-484 NKDTCPGY
+484 NKETCPGY
-492 MRQERYTTEK
+492 MTQEKYTTVE
-502 KN
+502 N

>member
-6 NGRFISRKKTSS
+6 NGRFISKKKTSS
-18 DEVHQMRYKSNG
+18 DEVHQMRSSG
-30 DNGYGYELKYNR
+30 SYGYELKYDKK
-42 NRIWPSFNVN
+42 RIWPSFDVN

-69 GIQGNKPIPDNSSSN
+69 GIQGNKPIPDNSSSD

-96 YMNLIDRETSLWHR
+96 YINLIDRETSLWHR
-110 PELQILVIGPNDAN
+110 PELQILVIGPNDGN

-139 ADSAGTIEAS
+139 VDSAGTIKAS
-149 TDFSNDDIDKV
+149 TDFSTDDIDKV
-160 KKLYKKEFKNY
+160 KNLYKEEFN
-171 KVSTD
+171 VSAD

-185 KPNQPDEFYVYDEK
+185 KPNQPDEFYD
-199 THDVKYTDDY
+199 HNGNYTDDY

-252 INLLKLGNSIKLAS
+252 INLLENNKFVKLAS
-266 WWQKPNILYYCHA
+266 WYQKPNILYYCHA
-279 NWVDVNGN
+279 NWVDVDGN

-328 TRYQAIKNLSASVPD
+328 TKYQAIKNLSASVPD

-372 GKSADKIIRILL
+372 GKSPDKILRILL
-384 YPKYINNEDNNTNYP
+384 YPKYVNNEDNNTNYP
-399 IEKYYVGY
+399 IENYYVGY

-451 SNAEFCDVSTT
+451 SNAEFHDVSTT
-462 FRIKRMRSTTPWNI
+462 FRIKRMRSTSPWNI
-476 NLTVKVNI
+476 ELKVKVNI

-492 MRQERYTTEK
+492 MTQERYTTEK
-502 KN
+502 

>member
-18 DEVHQMRYKSNG
+18 DEVHQMRSNG
-30 DNGYGYELKYNR
+30 SYGYELKYDKK
-42 NRIWPSFNVN
+42 RIWPSFNVN
-52 CLENT
+52 CIENT

-110 PELQILVIGPNDAN
+110 PELQILVIGPNDGN
-124 DIKIGSID
+124 DIEIGSID

-139 ADSAGTIEAS
+139 VDSAGTIEES
-149 TDFSNDDIDKV
+149 TDFSNDDVNKV
-160 KKLYKKEFKNY
+160 KELYAEEFN
-171 KVSTD
+171 VSTD
-176 NIVINKYRV
+176 DIVINKYRV
-185 KPNQPDEFYVYDEK
+185 KPNQPDEFYD
-199 THDVKYTDDY
+199 HDGNYTDDY

-247 KIGET
+247 KLGET
-252 INLLKLGNSIKLAS
+252 VNLLELGKFVKLAS
-266 WWQKPNILYYCHA
+266 WFQKPNILYYCHA
-279 NWVDVNGN
+279 NWVDADGN
-287 AITNDNC
+287 AITSDSC
-294 EYNELNVG
+294 EYNELNAS

-343 VLTTNAITVEIS
+343 VLTTNAITVEID
-355 GTDRNRFLS
+355 GTDKDRFLS
-364 NYGVQIAN
+364 NYGVQVID
-372 GKSADKIIRILL
+372 GKSPDKILRILL
-384 YPKYINNEDNNTNYP
+384 YPKYMNNEDNNGNYSK
-399 IEKYYVGY
+399 ETYYIGD
-407 TSDDYNNSANP
+407 TSDDYNNSANSS
-418 NNKKHDS
+418 NKEHDS

-430 NGKNW
+430 DGKNW
-435 AQSGY
+435 AQAGY
-440 MSQSESNVDTP
+440 MSQSESNVDAP
-451 SNAEFCDVSTT
+451 SDDPFNDVSTT
-462 FRIKRMRSTTPWNI
+462 FRIKKKVSTSPWEI
-476 NLTVKVNI
+476 NLKVEVNI
-484 NKDTCPGY
+484 NKETCPGY
-492 MRQERYTTEK
+492 MTQEKYTTVE
-502 KN
+502 N

>member
-6 NGRFISRKKTSS
+6 NGRFISKKKTSS

-30 DNGYGYELKYNR
+30 DDGYGYELKYNKK
-42 NRIWPSFNVN
+42 RIWPSFNVN

-69 GIQGNKPIPDNSSSN
+69 GIQGNKPISDNSSSD

-96 YMNLIDRETSLWHR
+96 YVNLIDRETSLWHR
-110 PELQILVIGPNDAN
+110 PELQILVIGPNDGN
-124 DIKIGSID
+124 DIQIGSIE
-132 SIKLPGN
+132 SIKLPEN
-139 ADSAGTIEAS
+139 VDSAGIIEAS
-149 TDFSNDDIDKV
+149 TDFSNDDITKV
-160 KKLYKKEFKNY
+160 KELYKKEFNI
-171 KVSTD
+171 SAD
-176 NIVINKYRV
+176 NIVINKYRI
-185 KPNQPDEFYVYDEK
+185 KPNQPDEFYDGNGN
-199 THDVKYTDDY
+199 YTDDY

-217 TEDFW
+217 NEDFW
-222 THFTVNPNNSTNNR
+222 THFKVNPNNSTNNR

-252 INLLKLGNSIKLAS
+252 INLLELGNSVKLAS
-266 WWQKPNILYYCHA
+266 WYQKPNILYYCHA

-287 AITNDNC
+287 AIINDNC

-320 WNDSHKNS
+320 WNDSHKDS
-328 TRYQAIKNLSASVPD
+328 TKYQAIKNLSASVPD
-343 VLTTNAITVEIS
+343 VLTTNAITVEID
-355 GTDRNRFLS
+355 GTDKNRFLS

-372 GKSADKIIRILL
+372 GNSADKILRILL
-384 YPKYINNEDNNTNYP
+384 YPKYVNNEDNNTNYG
-399 IEKYYVGY
+399 IEKYYIGY

-430 NGKNW
+430 NGENW

-451 SNAEFCDVSTT
+451 SNTEFCDVSTT
-462 FRIKRMRSTTPWNI
+462 FRIKRMRSTSPWNI

-492 MRQERYTTEK
+492 MTQERYTTEK
-502 KN
+502 N

>member
-18 DEVHQMRYKSNG
+18 DEVHQMRSSG
-30 DNGYGYELKYNR
+30 SYGYELKYDKK
-42 NRIWPSFNVN
+42 RIWPSFNVN
-52 CLENT
+52 CIENT

-110 PELQILVIGPNDAN
+110 PELQILVIGPNDGN
-124 DIKIGSID
+124 DIEIGSID

-139 ADSAGTIEAS
+139 VDSAGTIEES
-149 TDFSNDDIDKV
+149 TDFSNDDVNKV
-160 KKLYKKEFKNY
+160 KELYTEEFN
-171 KVSTD
+171 VSAD
-176 NIVINKYRV
+176 DIVINKYRV
-185 KPNQPDEFYVYDEK
+185 KPNQPDEFYD
-199 THDVKYTDDY
+199 HDGNYTDDY

-252 INLLKLGNSIKLAS
+252 VNLLELGKFVKLAS
-266 WWQKPNILYYCHA
+266 WYQKPNILYYCHA
-279 NWVDVNGN
+279 NWVDADGN
-287 AITNDNC
+287 AITNDSC
-294 EYNELNVG
+294 EYNELNAG

-343 VLTTNAITVEIS
+343 VLTTNAITVEID
-355 GTDRNRFLS
+355 GTDKDRFLS
-364 NYGVQIAN
+364 NYGVQVIDE
-372 GKSADKIIRILL
+372 KSPDKIIRILL
-384 YPKYINNEDNNTNYP
+384 YPKYVNNEDNNGNYSK
-399 IEKYYVGY
+399 ETYYIGD
-407 TSDDYNNSANP
+407 TSDDYNNSANSS
-418 NNKKHDS
+418 NKEHDS

-430 NGKNW
+430 DGKNW
-435 AQSGY
+435 AQAGY
-440 MSQSESNVDTP
+440 MSQSESNVDAP
-451 SNAEFCDVSTT
+451 SDDPFNDVSTT
-462 FRIKRMRSTTPWNI
+462 FRIKKKVSTSPWEI
-476 NLTVKVNI
+476 NLKVEVNI
-484 NKDTCPGY
+484 NKETCPGY
-492 MRQERYTTEK
+492 MTQEKYTTVE
-502 KN
+502 N

>member
-18 DEVHQMRYKSNG
+18 DEVHQMRSSG
-30 DNGYGYELKYNR
+30 SYGYELKYDKK
-42 NRIWPSFNVN
+42 RIWPSFNVN

-69 GIQGNKPIPDNSSSN
+69 GIQGNKPIPDNSSSD

-110 PELQILVIGPNDAN
+110 PELQILVIGPNDGN
-124 DIKIGSID
+124 DIEIGSID
-132 SIKLPGN
+132 SIKLSGN
-139 ADSAGTIEAS
+139 VDIAGTIEES
-149 TDFSNDDIDKV
+149 TDFSNDDVNKV
-160 KKLYKKEFKNY
+160 KELYAEEFN
-171 KVSTD
+171 VSTD
-176 NIVINKYRV
+176 DIVINKYRV
-185 KPNQPDEFYVYDEK
+185 KPNQPDEFYD
-199 THDVKYTDDY
+199 HDGNYTDDY

-252 INLLKLGNSIKLAS
+252 VNLLELGKFVKLAS
-266 WWQKPNILYYCHA
+266 WYQKPNILYYCHA
-279 NWVDVNGN
+279 NWVDTDGN

-294 EYNELNVG
+294 EYNELNVS

-343 VLTTNAITVEIS
+343 VLTTNAITVEID
-355 GTDRNRFLS
+355 GTDKDRFLS
-364 NYGVQIAN
+364 NYGVQVID
-372 GKSADKIIRILL
+372 GKSPDKIIRILL
-384 YPKYINNEDNNTNYP
+384 YPKYVNNEDNNGNYSK
-399 IEKYYVGY
+399 ETYYIGD
-407 TSDDYNNSANP
+407 TSDDYNNSANSS
-418 NNKKHDS
+418 NKEHDS

-430 NGKNW
+430 DGKNW
-435 AQSGY
+435 AQAGY
-440 MSQSESNVDTP
+440 MSQSESNVDAP
-451 SNAEFCDVSTT
+451 SDDPFNDVSTT
-462 FRIKRMRSTTPWNI
+462 FRIKKKLSTSPWEI
-476 NLTVKVNI
+476 NLKVEVNI
-484 NKDTCPGY
+484 NKETCPGY
-492 MRQERYTTEK
+492 MTQEKYTTVE
-502 KN
+502 N

>member
-18 DEVHQMRYKSNG
+18 DEVHQMRSSG
-30 DNGYGYELKYNR
+30 SYGYELKYDKK
-42 NRIWPSFNVN
+42 RIWPSFNVN
-52 CLENT
+52 CIENT
-57 LSFHWDTKDGLG
+57 LSFHWDTKDCLG

-110 PELQILVIGPNDAN
+110 PELQILVIGPNDGN
-124 DIKIGSID
+124 DIEIGSID

-139 ADSAGTIEAS
+139 VDSAGTIEES
-149 TDFSNDDIDKV
+149 TDFSNDDINKV
-160 KKLYKKEFKNY
+160 KELYTEEFN
-171 KVSTD
+171 VSTD
-176 NIVINKYRV
+176 DIVINKYRV
-185 KPNQPDEFYVYDEK
+185 KPNQPDEFYD
-199 THDVKYTDDY
+199 HDGNYTDDY

-247 KIGET
+247 KLGET
-252 INLLKLGNSIKLAS
+252 VNLLELGKFVKLAS
-266 WWQKPNILYYCHA
+266 WFQKPNILYYCHA
-279 NWVDVNGN
+279 NWVDADGN
-287 AITNDNC
+287 TITSDSC
-294 EYNELNVG
+294 EYNELNAG

-343 VLTTNAITVEIS
+343 VLTTNAITVEID
-355 GTDRNRFLS
+355 GTDKDRFLS
-364 NYGVQIAN
+364 NYGVQVID
-372 GKSADKIIRILL
+372 GKSPDKIIRILL
-384 YPKYINNEDNNTNYP
+384 YPKYVNNEDNNGNYSK
-399 IEKYYVGY
+399 ETYYIGD
-407 TSDDYNNSANP
+407 TSDDYNNSANSS
-418 NNKKHDS
+418 NKEHDS

-430 NGKNW
+430 DGKNW
-435 AQSGY
+435 AQAGY
-440 MSQSESNVDTP
+440 MSQSESNVDAP
-451 SNAEFCDVSTT
+451 SDDPFNDVSTT
-462 FRIKRMRSTTPWNI
+462 FRIKKKVSTSPWEI
-476 NLTVKVNI
+476 NLKVEVNI
-484 NKDTCPGY
+484 NKETCPGY
-492 MRQERYTTEK
+492 MTQEKYTTVE
-502 KN
+502 N

>member
-69 GIQGNKPIPDNSSSN
+69 GIQGNKPIPDNSSSD

-139 ADSAGTIEAS
+139 VDSAGTIEAS

-160 KKLYKKEFKNY
+160 KKLYEKEFKNY
-171 KVSTD
+171 KISTD

-185 KPNQPDEFYVYDEK
+185 KPNQPDEFYVYDADN
-199 THDVKYTDDY
+199 HDVKYTDDY

-252 INLLKLGNSIKLAS
+252 INLLKLGNSVKLAS

-279 NWVDVNGN
+279 NWVDADGN
-287 AITNDNC
+287 AITKDSC

-418 NNKKHDS
+418 NNKKNDS

-430 NGKNW
+430 DGKNW

-440 MSQSESNVDTP
+440 MSQSESNIDTP

-462 FRIKRMRSTTPWNI
+462 FRIKRMRSTSPWNI

>member
-18 DEVHQMRYKSNG
+18 DEVHQMRSSG
-30 DNGYGYELKYNR
+30 SYGYELKYDKK
-42 NRIWPSFNVN
+42 RIWPSFNVN
-52 CLENT
+52 CIENT

-96 YMNLIDRETSLWHR
+96 YMDLIDRETSLWHR
-110 PELQILVIGPNDAN
+110 PELQILVIGPNDGN
-124 DIKIGSID
+124 DIEIGSID

-139 ADSAGTIEAS
+139 VDSAGTIEES
-149 TDFSNDDIDKV
+149 TDFSNDDVNKV
-160 KKLYKKEFKNY
+160 KELYTEEFN
-171 KVSTD
+171 VSTD
-176 NIVINKYRV
+176 DIVINKYRV
-185 KPNQPDEFYVYDEK
+185 KPNQPDEFYD
-199 THDVKYTDDY
+199 HDGNYTDDY

-247 KIGET
+247 KLGET
-252 INLLKLGNSIKLAS
+252 VNLLELGKFVKLAS
-266 WWQKPNILYYCHA
+266 WYQKPNILYYCHA
-279 NWVDVNGN
+279 NWVDADGN
-287 AITNDNC
+287 SITNDSC
-294 EYNELNVG
+294 EYNELNAG

-343 VLTTNAITVEIS
+343 VLTTNAITVEID
-355 GTDRNRFLS
+355 GTDKDRFLS
-364 NYGVQIAN
+364 NYGVQVID
-372 GKSADKIIRILL
+372 GKSPDKIIRILL
-384 YPKYINNEDNNTNYP
+384 YPKYINNEDNNGNYSK
-399 IEKYYVGY
+399 ETYYIGD
-407 TSDDYNNSANP
+407 TSDDYNNSANSS
-418 NNKKHDS
+418 NKEHDS

-430 NGKNW
+430 DGKNW
-435 AQSGY
+435 AQAGY
-440 MSQSESNVDTP
+440 MAQSENINTP
-451 SNAEFCDVSTT
+451 SDDPFNDVSTT
-462 FRIKRMRSTTPWNI
+462 FRIKKKVSTSPWEI
-476 NLTVKVNI
+476 NLKVEVNI
-484 NKDTCPGY
+484 NKETCPGY
-492 MRQERYTTEK
+492 MTQEKYTTVE
-502 KN
+502 N

>member
-69 GIQGNKPIPDNSSSN
+69 GIQGNKPIPDNSSSD

-110 PELQILVIGPNDAN
+110 PELQILVIGPNDGN

-139 ADSAGTIEAS
+139 VDSAGTIEAS
-149 TDFSNDDIDKV
+149 TDFSNDDVNKV
-160 KKLYKKEFKNY
+160 KELYEKEFKNY
-171 KVSTD
+171 NVSTD

-185 KPNQPDEFYVYDEK
+185 KPIQPDEFYD
-199 THDVKYTDDY
+199 HDGNYTNDY

-222 THFTVNPNNSTNNR
+222 THFKVNPNNSTNNR

-252 INLLKLGNSIKLAS
+252 INLLKLGNSVKLAS

-372 GKSADKIIRILL
+372 GKSPDKIIRILL

-476 NLTVKVNI
+476 NLKVKVNI

-492 MRQERYTTEK
+492 MTQERYTTEK

>member
-6 NGRFISRKKTSS
+6 NGRFISKKKTSS
-18 DEVHQMRYKSNG
+18 DEVHQMRSSG
-30 DNGYGYELKYNR
+30 SYGYELKYDKK
-42 NRIWPSFNVN
+42 RIWPSFDVN

-69 GIQGNKPIPDNSSSN
+69 GIQGNKPIPDNSSSD

-96 YMNLIDRETSLWHR
+96 YINLIDRETSLWHR
-110 PELQILVIGPNDAN
+110 PELQILVIGPNDGN

-139 ADSAGTIEAS
+139 VDSAGTIKAS
-149 TDFSNDDIDKV
+149 TDFSTDDIDKV
-160 KKLYKKEFKNY
+160 KNLYKEEFN
-171 KVSTD
+171 VSAD

-185 KPNQPDEFYVYDEK
+185 KPNQPDEFYD
-199 THDVKYTDDY
+199 HNGNYTDDY

-252 INLLKLGNSIKLAS
+252 INLLENNKFVKLAS
-266 WWQKPNILYYCHA
+266 WYQKPNILYYCHA
-279 NWVDVNGN
+279 NWVDVDGN

-328 TRYQAIKNLSASVPD
+328 TKYQAIKNLSASVPD

-372 GKSADKIIRILL
+372 WKSPDKILRILL
-384 YPKYINNEDNNTNYP
+384 YPKYVNNEDNNTNYP
-399 IEKYYVGY
+399 IENYYVGY

-451 SNAEFCDVSTT
+451 SNAEFHDVSTT
-462 FRIKRMRSTTPWNI
+462 FRIKRMRSTSPWNI
-476 NLTVKVNI
+476 ELKVKVNI

-492 MRQERYTTEK
+492 MTQERYTTEK
-502 KN
+502 

>member
-18 DEVHQMRYKSNG
+18 DEVHQMRSSG
-30 DNGYGYELKYNR
+30 SYGYELKYDKK
-42 NRIWPSFNVN
+42 RIWPSFNVN

-69 GIQGNKPIPDNSSSN
+69 GIQGNKPIPDNSSSD

-96 YMNLIDRETSLWHR
+96 YINLIDRETSLWHR
-110 PELQILVIGPNDAN
+110 PELQILVIGPNDGN

-139 ADSAGTIEAS
+139 IDSAGTIEAS
-149 TDFSNDDIDKV
+149 TDFSDNDIDKV
-160 KKLYKKEFKNY
+160 KKLYAEEFKD
-171 KVSTD
+171 VSTD
-176 NIVINKYRV
+176 NIVINKYRI
-185 KPNQPDEFYVYDEK
+185 KPNQPDEFYDGNGN
-199 THDVKYTDDY
+199 YTDDY

-222 THFTVNPNNSTNNR
+222 THFTINPNNSTNNR

-252 INLLKLGNSIKLAS
+252 INLLEIGNSVKLAS
-266 WWQKPNILYYCHA
+266 WYQKPNILYYCHA
-279 NWVDVNGN
+279 NWVDVDGN

-294 EYNELNVG
+294 EYNELNAG

-328 TRYQAIKNLSASVPD
+328 AKYQAIKNLSASVPD

-372 GKSADKIIRILL
+372 GNSADKILRILL
-384 YPKYINNEDNNTNYP
+384 YPKYVNNEDNNTNYE
-399 IEKYYVGY
+399 IEKYYIGY

-440 MSQSESNVDTP
+440 MAQSESNVDTP
-451 SNAEFCDVSTT
+451 SNTEFCDVSTT
-462 FRIKRMRSTTPWNI
+462 FRIKRMRSTSPWNI
-476 NLTVKVNI
+476 NLKVKVNI

-492 MRQERYTTEK
+492 MTQERYTTEK

>member
-1 MVVIR
+1 MVVIQ

-30 DNGYGYELKYNR
+30 DNGYGYELKYNKK
-42 NRIWPSFNVN
+42 RIWPSFNVN

-57 LSFHWDTKDGLG
+57 LSFHWDTTDGLG
-69 GIQGNKPIPDNSSSN
+69 GIQGNKPIPDNSSSD

-96 YMNLIDRETSLWHR
+96 YVNLIDRETSLWHR
-110 PELQILVIGPNDAN
+110 PELQILVIGPNDGN
-124 DIKIGSID
+124 DIQIGSIE

-139 ADSAGTIEAS
+139 VDSAGIIEVS
-149 TDFSNDDIDKV
+149 TDFSDNDIDKV
-160 KKLYKKEFKNY
+160 KKLYAKEFEN
-171 KVSTD
+171 VSTD
-176 NIVINKYRV
+176 NIVINKYRI
-185 KPNQPDEFYVYDEK
+185 KPNQPDEFYDGNGN
-199 THDVKYTDDY
+199 YTDDY

-222 THFTVNPNNSTNNR
+222 THFKVNPNNSTNNR

-252 INLLKLGNSIKLAS
+252 INLLELGNSVKLAS
-266 WWQKPNILYYCHA
+266 WRQKPNILYYCHA

-320 WNDSHKNS
+320 WNDSHKDS
-328 TRYQAIKNLSASVPD
+328 TKYQAIKNLSASVPD
-343 VLTTNAITVEIS
+343 VLTTNAITVEID
-355 GTDRNRFLS
+355 GTDKNRFLS

-372 GKSADKIIRILL
+372 GNSADKILRILL
-384 YPKYINNEDNNTNYP
+384 YPKYVNNEDNNTNYG
-399 IEKYYVGY
+399 IEKYYIGY

-425 DIVGI
+425 DIVVI
-430 NGKNW
+430 NGENW

-451 SNAEFCDVSTT
+451 SNTEFCDVSTT
-462 FRIKRMRSTTPWNI
+462 FRIKRMRSTSPWNI
-476 NLTVKVNI
+476 KLKVKVNI

-492 MRQERYTTEK
+492 MTQERYTTEK
-502 KN
+502 N

>member
-30 DNGYGYELKYNR
+30 DNGYGYELKYNKK
-42 NRIWPSFNVN
+42 RIWPSFNVN
-52 CLENT
+52 CIENT

-69 GIQGNKPIPDNSSSN
+69 GIQGNKPIPDNSSSD

-96 YMNLIDRETSLWHR
+96 YVNLIDRETSLWHR
-110 PELQILVIGPNDAN
+110 PELQILVIGPNDGN
-124 DIKIGSID
+124 DIQIGSIE

-139 ADSAGTIEAS
+139 VDSAGTIEVS
-149 TDFSNDDIDKV
+149 TDFSDNDIDKV
-160 KKLYKKEFKNY
+160 KKLYAEEFEN
-171 KVSTD
+171 VSTD

-185 KPNQPDEFYVYDEK
+185 KPIQPDEFYYKDPNDK
-199 THDVKYTDDY
+199 DANFTDDY

-217 TEDFW
+217 NEDFW
-222 THFTVNPNNSTNNR
+222 THFKVNPNNSTNNR

-252 INLLKLGNSIKLAS
+252 INLLELGNSVKLAS
-266 WWQKPNILYYCHA
+266 WRQKPNILYYCHA

-320 WNDSHKNS
+320 WNDSHKDS
-328 TRYQAIKNLSASVPD
+328 TKYQDIKNLSASVPD
-343 VLTTNAITVEIS
+343 VLTTNAITVEID
-355 GTDRNRFLS
+355 GTDKNRFLS
-364 NYGVQIAN
+364 NYGVQISN
-372 GKSADKIIRILL
+372 GNSADKILRILL
-384 YPKYINNEDNNTNYP
+384 YPKYVNNEDNNTNYG
-399 IEKYYVGY
+399 IEKYYIGY
-407 TSDDYNNSANP
+407 TSDDYNNSPNP

-430 NGKNW
+430 NGENW

-451 SNAEFCDVSTT
+451 SNTEFCDVSTT
-462 FRIKRMRSTTPWNI
+462 FRIKRMRSTSPWNI
-476 NLTVKVNI
+476 KLKVKVNI

-492 MRQERYTTEK
+492 MTQERYTTEK
-502 KN
+502 